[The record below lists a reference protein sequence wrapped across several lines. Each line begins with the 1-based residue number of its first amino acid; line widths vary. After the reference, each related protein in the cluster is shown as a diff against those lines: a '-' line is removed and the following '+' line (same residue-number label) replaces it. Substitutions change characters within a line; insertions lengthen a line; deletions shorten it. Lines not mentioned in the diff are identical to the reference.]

1 MRGRQPGASARLC
14 PAGAP
19 LWRAAD
25 TLPAPG
31 SAAADFSWRA
41 RKAERGCERQRV
53 CVARAGAGAS
63 PDPTPSSAPPRVS
76 ALRGPSPCGPRSE
89 AEGLSPRALLTA
101 FVAGARKPER
111 GVQGAAARGS
121 AEAEAAAAGGAAP
134 TGLSGAKGLRASGG
148 EWAQVRRRG
157 GDSDGME
164 RAQLGKVESFQRWL
178 GVCSVS
184 LGFFPPHQM
193 SLLRGRTRVSSA
205 VISIFR

>member
-1 MRGRQPGASARLC
+1 MGRRARPRRGPPPGPALAPRQGQVSGCGDSGARARGGGEVRGRQPGASARLC

-89 AEGLSPRALLTA
+89 AEGLSPRASSPPLWRERGSPSVGCRGLRR
-101 FVAGARKPER
+101 AGAPRR
-111 GVQGAAARGS
+111 R
-121 AEAEAAAAGGAAP
+121 
-134 TGLSGAKGLRASGG
+134 R
-148 EWAQVRRRG
+148 RRRG
-157 GDSDGME
+157 A
-164 RAQLGKVESFQRWL
+164 RRPLVF
-178 GVCSVS
+178 
-184 LGFFPPHQM
+184 
-193 SLLRGRTRVSSA
+193 RGRRGCERVGASGH
-205 VISIFR
+205 R